1 MNNTHRLE
9 KLRLV
14 EAPDKTKVWFKLP
27 DKTDWDLSY
36 AVMWRPETKY
46 VVDDGFFVEERKY
59 FAEYGVIYYYSSSQ
73 EKWVLTK
80 ATTWEEGVK
89 YCITPPKPKWYEL
102 EENIGKLILVGD
114 SQVKIHQHVAVFLDF
129 KCNHSFPFVTD
140 GGREWKYARLI
151 DPDKLAKE
159 AENV

>member
-1 MNNTHRLE
+1 MSNTHRLE
-9 KLRLV
+9 KLRLA

-59 FAEYGVIYYYSSSQ
+59 FAEYGVIYYYSSSLGG
-73 EKWVLTK
+73 WVLTK

-102 EENIGKLILVGD
+102 EENIGKLILVNSKDCREAACLVVEFEKYTAD
-114 SQVKIHQHVAVFLDF
+114 SEE
-129 KCNHSFPFVTD
+129 PFTSST
-140 GGREWKYARLI
+140 GISWKYAWLI
-151 DPDKLAKE
+151 DPDTLAKG
-159 AENV
+159 